1 MGDYDAYDGGVS
13 SMMFFPIHWLVAGN
27 DYGMATRFTPR
38 SPPDEVTWLWLKT
51 LEEDKEICENNQA
64 GVNSRYYRPGPYS
77 TAEETVDRFC
87 KWYLEELDVNS
98 RE

>member
-1 MGDYDAYDGGVS
+1 MILNKVFFTRNLPVDAVQ
-13 SMMFFPIHWLVAGN
+13 LVLCVETKCG
-27 DYGMATRFTPR
+27 
-38 SPPDEVTWLWLKT
+38 KHT

-87 KWYLEELDVNS
+87 QWYLEELGTNP
-98 RE
+98 RQ